1 MIFSFAAVWDFVF
14 LGFCTERQALK
25 NKLLYQPNKRGYLFA
40 IEYP

>member
-25 NKLLYQPNKRGYLFA
+25 NKLKYVLNEIMGIYS
-40 IEYP
+40 